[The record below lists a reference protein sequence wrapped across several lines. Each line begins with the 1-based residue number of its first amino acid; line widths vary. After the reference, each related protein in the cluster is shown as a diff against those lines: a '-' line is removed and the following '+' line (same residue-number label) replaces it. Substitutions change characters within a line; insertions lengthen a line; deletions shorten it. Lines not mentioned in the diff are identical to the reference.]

1 MILFHGGLAVFIQFF
16 IYTSQLASMRSGAC
30 QAWFDSQ
37 NLLNLPLC
45 LLYFTLSFVISDLNE
60 GAVGPL
66 NGWLNPSLCSLPD
79 AGSLMACVCT
89 MLDVGALRLLLH
101 VMPADM
107 ANSLSLLFLLKTI
120 PWARDQSAL
129 FGDNLSNDYLTHSFM
144 AAGKMGLLQ
153 LVPLFILYHVDRDR
167 VEKINVLRAEK
178 VRLCHLGIKF

>member
-1 MILFHGGLAVFIQFF
+1 MRNAEVKRYTSSVFLLSPFFLGLILSCDKSLNYFPVSSESGLTVDQLKQMILFHGGLAVFIQFF

-45 LLYFTLSFVISDLNE
+45 LLYFTLSFVILDLNE

-89 MLDVGALRLLLH
+89 MLDVRALRLLLH

-107 ANSLSLLFLLKTI
+107 ANEFIIVVLIEDDT
-120 PWARDQSAL
+120 
-129 FGDNLSNDYLTHSFM
+129 
-144 AAGKMGLLQ
+144 MGT
-153 LVPLFILYHVDRDR
+153 
-167 VEKINVLRAEK
+167 
-178 VRLCHLGIKF
+178 